1 MAEYPLP
8 KFHFE
13 VQWGGTKIGFTEVT
27 GLEVT
32 TEKIEYRDGASKEY
46 HKIRMPGM
54 QTFGDLTLKR
64 GVFAGDNEFYD
75 WWNTVALN
83 TIERRDIT
91 ISLLNESA
99 RAGRGVEGQ
108 ERLADEGHVD
118 RSERLRQRDRH
129 RNPGAHAR
137 GPDHGER
144 VRHGS
149 RLPASRLS
157 FSGGLRA
164 AATVPE

>member
-8 KFHFE
+8 KFHFQ

-46 HKIRMPGM
+46 HKVRMPGM

-75 WWNTVALN
+75 WWNSVALN
-83 TIERRDIT
+83 TVERRDIT
-91 ISLLNESA
+91 ISLLNESHEPVVVWKVKKA
-99 RAGRGVEGQ
+99 WPTKVTSTDLNASGNETAIETLVVTHEGLTM
-108 ERLADEGHVD
+108 ENG
-118 RSERLRQRDRH
+118 
-129 RNPGAHAR
+129 
-137 GPDHGER
+137 
-144 VRHGS
+144 
-149 RLPASRLS
+149 
-157 FSGGLRA
+157 
-164 AATVPE
+164 

>member
-13 VQWGGTKIGFTEVT
+13 VQWGGTRIGFTEVT

-46 HKIRMPGM
+46 HKVKMPGM

-64 GVFAGDNEFYD
+64 GIFAADNEFYE

-91 ISLLNESA
+91 ISLLNESHEPIVVWKIKNA
-99 RAGRGVEGQ
+99 WPTKVTSTDLNASGNETAIETMVLAHEGLTM
-108 ERLADEGHVD
+108 ENA
-118 RSERLRQRDRH
+118 
-129 RNPGAHAR
+129 
-137 GPDHGER
+137 
-144 VRHGS
+144 
-149 RLPASRLS
+149 
-157 FSGGLRA
+157 
-164 AATVPE
+164 

>member
-13 VQWGGTKIGFTEVT
+13 VQWGGTRIGFTEVT
-27 GLEVT
+27 GLEIT

-64 GVFAGDNEFYD
+64 GIFAGDNEFYD
-75 WWNTVALN
+75 WWNSVALN

-91 ISLLNESA
+91 ISLLNEDHDPVVIWKVKNAWPTKVTSTDLNSSGNETA
-99 RAGRGVEGQ
+99 IETLVLAHEGLTM
-108 ERLADEGHVD
+108 ENG
-118 RSERLRQRDRH
+118 
-129 RNPGAHAR
+129 
-137 GPDHGER
+137 
-144 VRHGS
+144 
-149 RLPASRLS
+149 
-157 FSGGLRA
+157 
-164 AATVPE
+164 